1 MPAASR
7 AYQQTLDQHRR
18 QVIVDAARR
27 VFEESGLEGASIRA
41 IAQMAGC
48 TTGAIYPHF
57 PSKEELFAVVLG
69 GSLSAIAREAA
80 RAMSS
85 TAAPAKALRRGT
97 LAIYKYYDTHPSDLA
112 LALAVFNGDR
122 KAKLGRALDES
133 LKRQFEA
140 LLDMLAEQVSKLARK
155 PFRPMVRIEA
165 TALVTYLVGLLVL
178 KHGGRIDTIG
188 NSAPVLLAHYTK
200 NMVARLTGAS

>member
-7 AYQQTLDQHRR
+7 AYQRTLDQHRR
-18 QVIVDAARR
+18 QVIVNAARR
-27 VFEESGLEGASIRA
+27 VFETSGLEGASIRA

-69 GSLSAIAREAA
+69 GSLSSITIEVR
-80 RAMSS
+80 RAMNNVVP
-85 TAAPAKALRRGT
+85 PAKALKRGT
-97 LAIYKYYDTHPSDLA
+97 LAIYKYYDAHPSDLA
-112 LALAVFNGDR
+112 LALAVFNVER
-122 KAKLGRALDES
+122 KAKLGRGLDEA
-133 LKRQFEA
+133 LKRQFDA
-140 LLDMLAEQVSKLARK
+140 LLEVLAEQVGKIAKK

-165 TALVTYLVGLLVL
+165 AALVTYLVGLLVL

-188 NSAPVLLAHYTK
+188 NTAPVLLAHYTR
-200 NMVARLTGAS
+200 NMVARLSGAS